1 MRVHFV
7 CTGNICRSPMA
18 EYLLRNALEE
28 RGCHDVEVDS
38 SGTWATAGIPA
49 TSDAADTLAAK
60 GLDLSAH
67 RARHLEPSYVDAADL
82 VVVMTSVHERE
93 VLEIVP
99 EADSKLLLLKEL
111 AEMKSA
117 LDDTADPSDASE
129 RLAAFLR
136 APRPERRRA
145 LDVDDPMGLPI
156 TAYQRCAS
164 ELRAGVDALV
174 EVLCG

>member
-1 MRVHFV
+1 
-7 CTGNICRSPMA
+7 MA
-18 EYLLRNALEE
+18 EYLLRAALER
-28 RGCHDVEVDS
+28 RGCEDVDVDS
-38 SGTWATAGIPA
+38 SGTWATSGIPA
-49 TSDAADTLAAK
+49 TSDAADTLAAL
-60 GLDLSAH
+60 GVDLSPH
-67 RARHLEPSYVDAADL
+67 RARHLEPLYLEAADL

-93 VLEIVP
+93 VLHLSP
-99 EADSKLLLLKEL
+99 ETEPKLLLLKEL
-111 AEMKSA
+111 AEMKAA
-117 LDDTADPSDASE
+117 LQDAGDGSDSRA
-129 RLAAFLR
+129 RLGAFLR